1 MADVLIERAGFLAS
15 LEGLLGEALD
25 GSGRLVFLG
34 GEAGVGKTTLADTLA
49 GADDV
54 AAAAAGAADAGPA
67 VRRGS
72 CDNVTTAE
80 ALGPILDAFPELI
93 TAVDDEAGLSRLRL
107 FRKVR
112 EALSGSPMLLLLEDV
127 HWADEA
133 TLDILRY
140 LGRRLAGVRLM
151 ILATYRSEE
160 VGRDHPLTVV
170 MGDLA
175 GLSGVVRIQLPP
187 LTATGVRQLLDAA
200 GSALDAD
207 AIFQRTGGNPFYLTE
222 VLATGAEQVPATVRD
237 AVLARVARLSQAGR
251 DAAAAASV
259 LGRRAEVSFLAAVSG
274 QPLTAID
281 ECLDRGVLVSDG
293 DAAGFRHDL
302 ARLAVEGS
310 LSAAQRAGVH
320 AQALAH
326 LTARGSHDHR
336 WLAYHA
342 AGCGDSAAV
351 LRHAPLA
358 AARAARLGAHREAAE
373 QFRLALRHHQPPDR
387 QRAALLERLSYEC
400 YLTDRL
406 VRARDSL
413 LEALAI
419 YEREGNARS
428 VGTSQR
434 WLSRLSWVLGQNADS
449 ERYAAAAVST

>member
-34 GEAGVGKTTLADTLA
+34 GEAGVGKTTLAEALA
-49 GADDV
+49 AAAQADNADDP
-54 AAAAAGAADAGPA
+54 AAAAASAADAGPA

-107 FRKVR
+107 FRRVR

-151 ILATYRSEE
+151 ILATFRSEE
-160 VGRDHPLTVV
+160 VGRNHPLTVV

-175 GLSGVVRIQLPP
+175 GLSGVVRMQLPP
-187 LTATGVRQLLDAA
+187 LTATGVRQFLDAA

-251 DAAAAASV
+251 DAAA
-259 LGRRAEVSFLAAVSG
+259 
-274 QPLTAID
+274 
-281 ECLDRGVLVSDG
+281 
-293 DAAGFRHDL
+293 
-302 ARLAVEGS
+302 
-310 LSAAQRAGVH
+310 
-320 AQALAH
+320 
-326 LTARGSHDHR
+326 
-336 WLAYHA
+336 
-342 AGCGDSAAV
+342 
-351 LRHAPLA
+351 
-358 AARAARLGAHREAAE
+358 
-373 QFRLALRHHQPPDR
+373 
-387 QRAALLERLSYEC
+387 
-400 YLTDRL
+400 
-406 VRARDSL
+406 
-413 LEALAI
+413 
-419 YEREGNARS
+419 
-428 VGTSQR
+428 
-434 WLSRLSWVLGQNADS
+434 
-449 ERYAAAAVST
+449 

>member
-15 LEGLLGEALD
+15 LEGLLREALD

-34 GEAGVGKTTLADTLA
+34 GEAGVGKTTLATALA
-49 GADDV
+49 GAAARADDT
-54 AAAAAGAADAGPA
+54 AGAGDTAGATGPA

-93 TAVDDEAGLSRLRL
+93 AAVDDEAGVSRLRL

-112 EALSGSPMLLLLEDV
+112 DALSGSPMLLLLEDV

-151 ILATYRSEE
+151 SLATFRSEE

-175 GLSGVVRIQLPP
+175 GLPGVVRMQLPP
-187 LTATGVRQLLDAA
+187 LTATGVRQFLDAA

-237 AVLARVARLSQAGR
+237 AVLARMARLSQAGR
-251 DAAAAASV
+251 DVAAAASV
-259 LGRRAEVSFLAAVSG
+259 LGRRAEVGFLAAVSG

-293 DAAGFRHDL
+293 DAVGFRHDL

-310 LSAAQRAGVH
+310 LSAAQRASTH
-320 AQALAH
+320 ARALAH

-336 WLAYHA
+336 WLAHHA

-358 AARAARLGAHREAAE
+358 AARAARLGATARPPSSSGWPCSITN
-373 QFRLALRHHQPPDR
+373 RRTGSGQPCSSGCR
-387 QRAALLERLSYEC
+387 TS
-400 YLTDRL
+400 LT
-406 VRARDSL
+406 
-413 LEALAI
+413 
-419 YEREGNARS
+419 
-428 VGTSQR
+428 
-434 WLSRLSWVLGQNADS
+434 
-449 ERYAAAAVST
+449 